1 MTSTPINRTSTVEHQ
16 TNKMSNE
23 QHSNPAAMPAIT
35 LTTPNNESRPVIYFK
50 PEVPPHHSFIARP
63 ASGTSKTTPDA
74 EDLAAVTSASVPKQ
88 AKTCNITFISLP
100 KMYPKVKM
108 TINCKV
114 HGLYNFRIEKKW
126 VGVHETCGFCHGQ
139 LKYKEGTICTLT
151 SHNVGVGGFSATLNC
166 RVHGG
171 KRVKKG
177 DEDAWRRSMEE
188 EGCRECGGAI
198 RFQKAGLGAAG
209 T

>member
-1 MTSTPINRTSTVEHQ
+1 MLTSISTADHQ
-16 TNKMSNE
+16 TNKMSNQ
-23 QHSNPAAMPAIT
+23 QHSNPVTVPALT

-50 PEVPPHHSFIARP
+50 PEVPAHHSFTARP
-63 ASGTSKTTPDA
+63 ASGISKASLDA
-74 EDLAAVTSASVPKQ
+74 DDLAAVTSASVPQQ
-88 AKTCNITFISLP
+88 AKTCDITFISLP
-100 KMYPKVKM
+100 KMSPKVNM

-126 VGVHETCGFCHGQ
+126 AGVHETCGLCHGQ
-139 LKYKEGTICTLT
+139 LKYEEGTICTLT
-151 SHNVGVGGFSATLNC
+151 SHSVRAGGFRATLKF
-166 RVHGG
+166 RVHEG

-188 EGCRECGGAI
+188 EGCRQCGGAI
-198 RFQKAGLGAAG
+198 RFQKAGLGAVG